1 MLRLLVARGL
11 FRLVRATL
19 AAGVVLALGIALLHS
34 QFAGAEHALS
44 GSGLSTLG
52 HRVPCNTRL
61 GPSRARGSAAQS
73 SRVRGA

>member
-1 MLRLLVARGL
+1 MLRLLVAWGL

-34 QFAGAEHALS
+34 QFAGAKHSLS

-52 HRVPCNTRL
+52 HTLRHDVQGAVQHALRPVPGTR
-61 GPSRARGSAAQS
+61 
-73 SRVRGA
+73 